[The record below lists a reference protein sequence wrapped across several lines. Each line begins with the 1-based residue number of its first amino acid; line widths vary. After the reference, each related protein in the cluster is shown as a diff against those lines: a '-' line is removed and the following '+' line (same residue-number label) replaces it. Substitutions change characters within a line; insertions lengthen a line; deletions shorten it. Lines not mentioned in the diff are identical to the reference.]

1 LIKEKGAVKSKSFHP
16 NVFFLIAIQYSDPQD
31 ELGLN
36 DPKSSFDRVDITC
49 VNGTG
54 EKALHLAL
62 YEEK

>member
-16 NVFFLIAIQYSDPQD
+16 NVFFLIALQHSDPQD
-31 ELGLN
+31 ELN